1 MDGILIGLWRFWDF
15 PTQKRGENSDMINL
29 LAFFPHDLAAEDSI
43 HLNAAGYQRLWGHPS
58 LQTAM
63 ECTIEHSV
71 SSAPH
76 RTSLGALLFAFGLA
90 LNGSERNNSPWESL
104 VAHKQ
109 GWNCCSLFCFTGMS
123 IGGFTS
129 AESKVGEAHV
139 NFFRFTRWPCE
150 NMLSCRCCGSLFRWP
165 VFAIFAMAW
174 YTVHFVL
181 QFVFYCGWPLG
192 AV

>member
-1 MDGILIGLWRFWDF
+1 MDGVLIGLWRFEIFHPKKGWKFRHD
-15 PTQKRGENSDMINL
+15 Q
-29 LAFFPHDLAAEDSI
+29 LACFFPHSLAAEDSI
-43 HLNAAGYQRLWGHPS
+43 HLNAAGYQHLWGHPS

-76 RTSLGALLFAFGLA
+76 RTSIGALLFAFGLA

-109 GWNCCSLFCFTGMS
+109 GWNCCSLSCFTGMR
-123 IGGFTS
+123 IGAFTS
-129 AESKVGEAHV
+129 AESRVGEAHV

-150 NMLSCRCCGSLFRWP
+150 NHAELSVLRRFLPFLLWLGIPCTLSCSLSFTADGP
-165 VFAIFAMAW
+165 
-174 YTVHFVL
+174 
-181 QFVFYCGWPLG
+181 
-192 AV
+192 

>member
-1 MDGILIGLWRFWDF
+1 MEILRFS
-15 PTQKRGENSDMINL
+15 PPKRGENSDMINL
-29 LAFFPHDLAAEDSI
+29 LASFPHGLAAEDSI

-109 GWNCCSLFCFTGMS
+109 GWNCCSLSCFTRN
-123 IGGFTS
+123 
-129 AESKVGEAHV
+129 EHW
-139 NFFRFTRWPCE
+139 RFYICWKQGWWSPCE
-150 NMLSCRCCGSLFRWP
+150 LFSFHTLAVWKHAELS
-165 VFAIFAMAW
+165 
-174 YTVHFVL
+174 VL
-181 QFVFYCGWPLG
+181 QQSFLLAGFCHFCYGLVYRALCL
-192 AV
+192 AVCLLLRMALRCSVA